1 MDHTQHFPAM
11 GAYRLGVFF
20 DFQSYHGGYYYM
32 KEGGC
37 KEGNFP
43 DDGTIQGAASLF
55 RVDSSIRF
63 LIASVFLAVSH
74 RFSKSFSW
82 ATWAIAIRALR

>member
-1 MDHTQHFPAM
+1 MLRSSVEQCGHIGSTFSLASRVIIETD
-11 GAYRLGVFF
+11 
-20 DFQSYHGGYYYM
+20 YYT

-37 KEGNFP
+37 KQENFS
-43 DDGTIQGAASLF
+43 DDGTIQGAVSLF

>member
-1 MDHTQHFPAM
+1 LVSRVIIEND
-11 GAYRLGVFF
+11 
-20 DFQSYHGGYYYM
+20 YYM

-37 KEGNFP
+37 KEGKFS
-43 DDGTIQGAASLF
+43 DDGTIQEGISLF
-55 RVDSSIRF
+55 RVESSIKF
-63 LIASVFLAVSH
+63 LIASEFLAVSH

>member
-1 MDHTQHFPAM
+1 MLRSSVEQCGHIGSTLS
-11 GAYRLGVFF
+11 LGSRVIIET
-20 DFQSYHGGYYYM
+20 DYYT
-32 KEGGC
+32 EEDGC
-37 KEGNFP
+37 KEEKSS

-63 LIASVFLAVSH
+63 LIASVFLAASH

-82 ATWAIAIRALR
+82 ATWAIAISALR

>member
-1 MDHTQHFPAM
+1 MLRSSAEQCGHTGSTFSLISRVII
-11 GAYRLGVFF
+11 G
-20 DFQSYHGGYYYM
+20 DDYYI
-32 KEGGC
+32 KEGEC

-43 DDGTIQGAASLF
+43 DDGPIQGAESLF

-63 LIASVFLAVSH
+63 LIASVFLAASQ

-82 ATWAIAIRALR
+82 ATWAIAISALR